1 MSKIFA
7 LYRGLLYTL
16 IVAYLLVAVLP
27 MAFGFQPYIVLS
39 ASMEPTIMTGSLSYI
54 DKKDSDVSIDDI
66 VAFSVDDEVTVIHRI
81 VDVADNGQYV
91 TKGDNN
97 ESTDIA
103 TLSPDQIVGKV
114 KHSISYLGYITK
126 WLQSKK
132 GLITAGVAILIAF
145 ISSFFAD
152 EEDAKEKKKGKKVKE
167 STSEQ
172 GTAEVNSVNTA
183 APQND
188 DFDDIPVVEIDNTD
202 TKE

>member
-7 LYRGLLYTL
+7 LYRGLLYTI
-16 IVAYLLVAVLP
+16 IVAYLLVAVVP

-39 ASMEPTIMTGSLSYI
+39 ASMEPTIMTGALSYI
-54 DKKDSDVSIDDI
+54 DKKDSDVGIDDI

-81 VDVADNGQYV
+81 VDIADNGQYV

-132 GLITAGVAILIAF
+132 GLILAGVAILIAF
-145 ISSFFAD
+145 ISSFLTD
-152 EEDAKEKKKGKKVKE
+152 ETEKKEKRRKGVVKSE
-167 STSEQ
+167 S
-172 GTAEVNSVNTA
+172 AEKQPPAKTPENTA
-183 APQND
+183 DSVP
-188 DFDDIPVVEIDNTD
+188 DIPMIEIDN
-202 TKE
+202 ENNE